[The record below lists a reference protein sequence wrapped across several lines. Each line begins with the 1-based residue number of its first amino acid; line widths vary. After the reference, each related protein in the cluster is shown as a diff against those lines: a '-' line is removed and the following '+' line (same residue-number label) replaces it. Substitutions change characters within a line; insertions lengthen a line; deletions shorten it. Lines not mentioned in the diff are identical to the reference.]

1 MVAPVRRRV
10 KSLSNKLHYL
20 TWPLALGLLW
30 WVLSLLPGEQL
41 LQAITGLSLANWL
54 IWIALNGLIILLLA
68 ARWQVL
74 SRAMGAALSLGALLR
89 VRQAGQLIS
98 FVTPG
103 PQFGGEPLQVY
114 WLWKRYGL
122 PGYRALLAV
131 GLDRFYEL
139 WVNFTILLLA
149 IVALAATASSA
160 GNDLFDWRLP
170 AFVLLLLV
178 GILVAAAWFL
188 IKHPARIEA
197 WIEKI
202 SRPWQGH
209 PRLGTLAAQGPEQW
223 TKLHNALQAL
233 IEGQRP
239 ALGLALL
246 LSLLAWVGM
255 IAEFWILLRFAGLE
269 VDGAE
274 FVLLFTVLRL
284 AFLLPLPGGIGS
296 VEAGLLL
303 AFQALALPL
312 SAAAALIALMRLRD
326 VLVLILGALLL
337 PGLSIPKSTASDSP
351 ATNA

>member
-10 KSLSNKLHYL
+10 NSLSNRLHYL
-20 TWPLALGLLW
+20 SWPLALGLLW

-41 LQAITGLSLANWL
+41 LQAITGLSMANWL
-54 IWIALNGLIILLLA
+54 IWITLNGLIILLLA

-74 SRAMGAALSLGALLR
+74 TRAMGAVTTLGALLR

-122 PGYRALLAV
+122 PGHGAFLAV

-139 WVNFTILLLA
+139 WINFAVLLLA
-149 IVALAATASSA
+149 ILTLAATASSA
-160 GNDLFDWRLP
+160 SASVFDWRLP
-170 AFVLLLLV
+170 ALLLLLLV

-188 IKHPARIEA
+188 IKHPSRVEA
-197 WIEKI
+197 WIEKV
-202 SRPWQGH
+202 SRPWQNH
-209 PRLGTLAAQGPEQW
+209 PRLGALVSQGPEQW
-223 TKLHNALQAL
+223 TQLHSALQTL
-233 IEGQRP
+233 IERQRP
-239 ALGLALL
+239 ALGLALI
-246 LSLLAWVGM
+246 LSLLGWAGM
-255 IAEFWILLRFAGLE
+255 IIELWLLLGFAGLE
-269 VDGAE
+269 VDAAE

-284 AFLLPLPGGIGS
+284 AFLLPLPGGLGS

-312 SAAAALIALMRLRD
+312 SAAAGLITLMRLRD

-337 PGLSIPKSTASDSP
+337 PGLSRPRSTTSNSP